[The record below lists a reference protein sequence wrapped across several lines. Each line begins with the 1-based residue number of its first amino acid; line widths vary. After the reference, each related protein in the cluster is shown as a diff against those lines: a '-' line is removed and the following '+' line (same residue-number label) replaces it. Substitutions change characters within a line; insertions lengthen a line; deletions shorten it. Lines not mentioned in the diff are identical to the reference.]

1 MSRKSIVI
9 IVLLAVVSLGL
20 VIVGQ
25 VFWVRNAYKI
35 QETQFNDRVLTALTA
50 VVDRILVMNNDK
62 AITEPVIQKSTDF
75 FVANINDTPE
85 PYLLETLL
93 REEFEDRNLKADF
106 EYGIYDCF
114 NDTLVYGGKVS
125 FVEPGRVEKP
135 EKIQYISGFESDGHY
150 FGVLFPKKTNVIMK
164 SMDFW
169 MYSSF
174 VIFLIFIFFAYT
186 IFVVLRQKKL
196 SEVKTDFINNMT
208 HELKT
213 PISTIGLSADA
224 LEREEVMSDKDRLK
238 RYASVI
244 KIENSRLKS
253 QVEKVL
259 QIAALNPKKMNL
271 KMEAFDVHEAIL
283 AACQTFRVNLE
294 ESGGELM
301 CNCQASQYIIW
312 ADRVHFTN
320 ILYNLLDNATKYTDE
335 VPHVQV
341 KTKNVNDQLVIE
353 FHDNGIGISPKD
365 QKMIFDKF
373 YRVHTGNVH
382 NVKGFG
388 LGLFYVKTVL
398 KAHRGK
404 ITVNSELKKG
414 SVFTIYINTYHGK

>member
-1 MSRKSIVI
+1 MNRKSIVI
-9 IVLLAVVSLGL
+9 IVLLAVFSLGI

-62 AITEPVIQKSTDF
+62 AITEPVIQKSADF

-93 REEFEDRNLKADF
+93 REEFEDRNLKEEF

-125 FVEPGRVEKP
+125 FVTPEKGGKP
-135 EKIQYISGFESDGHY
+135 EKIQYLNAFESDGHY
-150 FGVLFPKKTNVIMK
+150 FGVLFPKKTTIILK
-164 SMDFW
+164 SMNFW
-169 MYSSF
+169 MYSSL

-224 LEREEVMSDKDRLK
+224 LERDEIILDPMRLK

-244 KIENSRLKS
+244 KVENARLKS

-259 QIAALNPKKMNL
+259 QIAALNPRKMNL
-271 KMEAFDVHEAIL
+271 KMEVFDVHEAIE

-294 ESGGELM
+294 GTGGSLFTQLNAENHL
-301 CNCQASQYIIW
+301 IW

-320 ILYNLLDNATKYTDE
+320 VLYNLIDNATKYTDD
-335 VPHVQV
+335 VALVTV
-341 KTKNVNDQLVIE
+341 KTSNIGEQLVIE

-365 QKMIFDKF
+365 LKLIFDKF

-398 KAHRGK
+398 KAHKGK
-404 ITVNSELKKG
+404 ILVNSTLGNG
-414 SVFTIYINTYHGK
+414 SVFTLYMNTYHGK

>member
-1 MSRKSIVI
+1 LWNR
-9 IVLLAVVSLGL
+9 
-20 VIVGQ
+20 
-25 VFWVRNAYKI
+25 
-35 QETQFNDRVLTALTA
+35 
-50 VVDRILVMNNDK
+50 
-62 AITEPVIQKSTDF
+62 
-75 FVANINDTPE
+75 
-85 PYLLETLL
+85 
-93 REEFEDRNLKADF
+93 
-106 EYGIYDCF
+106 
-114 NDTLVYGGKVS
+114 GK
-125 FVEPGRVEKP
+125 VEKP

-150 FGVLFPKKTNVIMK
+150 FGVLFPRKTNVIMK

-224 LEREEVMSDKDRLK
+224 LERDEVMLDPGRLK

-244 KIENSRLKS
+244 KVENARLRS

-259 QIAALNPKKMNL
+259 QIAALNPRKMNL
-271 KMEAFDVHEAIL
+271 KMEVFDVHDAIES
-283 AACQTFRVNLE
+283 ACQTFRVNLE
-294 ESGGELM
+294 GTGGALTTQLNAENYL
-301 CNCQASQYIIW
+301 IW

-320 ILYNLLDNATKYTDE
+320 VLYNLIDNATKYTDDAAL
-335 VPHVQV
+335 VTV
-341 KTKNVNDQLVIE
+341 KTSNINDQLVIE

-365 QKMIFDKF
+365 LKLIFDKF

-398 KAHRGK
+398 KAHKGK
-404 ITVNSELKKG
+404 ISVNSTLGNG
-414 SVFTIYINTYHGK
+414 SVFTIYMNIYHGK